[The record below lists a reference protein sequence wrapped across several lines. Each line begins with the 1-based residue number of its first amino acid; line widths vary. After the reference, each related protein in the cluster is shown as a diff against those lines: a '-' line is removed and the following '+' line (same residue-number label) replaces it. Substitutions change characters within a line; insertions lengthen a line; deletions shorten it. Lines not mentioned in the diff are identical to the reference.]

1 MGRKTHARWAGSDGV
16 APSRP
21 GAFGTG
27 VLVALAA
34 ALLAACAAV
43 PEDPV
48 ERELHLEADDPA
60 EPANRYVFD
69 VNLAALALAVEPVA
83 DVYADAV
90 PEPYRKGIGNVLDNL
105 TMPVTVLNSALQGDA
120 DNAMD
125 ASVSF
130 FINSTAGLGGLFDI
144 PGGFGDEP
152 RKEDFGQTLAVWGVG
167 DGNFINYP
175 LFGPNSV
182 RDTPGLVTGAMT
194 NVLTYTPLFPLTVLE
209 IVDTRANLDR
219 AIELRDESA
228 VDPYI
233 FTREAYRQRRNF
245 LVHDGDPPLDDFDDF
260 DEDEDED
267 EEDGEN

>member
-1 MGRKTHARWAGSDGV
+1 MGRKTHAGWAGSDEV
-16 APSRP
+16 APSRL

-27 VLVALAA
+27 ALVALAA

-152 RKEDFGQTLAVWGVG
+152 RKEDFGQTLAVWGVSEG
-167 DGNFINYP
+167 PYVVLP
-175 LFGPNSV
+175 LVGPSTA
-182 RDTPGLVTGAMT
+182 RDAAGIGVDALADP
-194 NVLTYTPLFPLTVLE
+194 LTYLLSPAWSYARSGAEVVHGQSERRAELE
-209 IVDTRANLDR
+209 
-219 AIELRDESA
+219 ELRETSIDLYAA
-228 VDPYI
+228 V
-233 FTREAYRQRRNF
+233 RSLYRQSRDSDIAN
-245 LVHDGDPPLDDFDDF
+245 GEADPFWP
-260 DEDEDED
+260 
-267 EEDGEN
+267 EEDY